1 MVAGVTETEVPEE
14 VLVPTA
20 LVAVT
25 VNEYV
30 APLVR
35 PVMTIGEEP
44 PVAVCP
50 SLEVTV

>member
-25 VNEYV
+25 VKLYETPFV
-30 APLVR
+30 K
-35 PVMTIGEEP
+35 PVTTIGDAP
-44 PVAVCP
+44 PIAMYP
-50 SLEVTV
+50 SFEVTV

>member
-25 VNEYV
+25 VKLYETPFV
-30 APLVR
+30 K
-35 PVMTIGEEP
+35 PVTTIGEEP